1 MLPVT
6 YKYKDRA
13 LVSLGAA
20 KIEVGEVCSS
30 QELKQNYTELYR
42 AGFVCVHVCMQGL
55 YCKMSKIIKLWIV
68 EGHIP

>member
-42 AGFVCVHVCMQGL
+42 
-55 YCKMSKIIKLWIV
+55 KILCDMLQS
-68 EGHIP
+68 PMPL